1 MRTYV
6 NLAQRPFTNRRLVW
20 LIVIAVILL
29 SLWWLLWIGTQ
40 RSVVSAQIRQREIQI
55 ESQDAIAKEAA
66 RKEEERKRRSQQVVL
81 PERDA
86 LQLAAARQLIAQKK
100 FSWNRLVTDIENY
113 LPKKARILSI
123 RISEVY
129 DVGEGVRGTIEV
141 KGAGATSAE
150 MTEMMTSLEKS
161 GGVFQIE
168 QASQEATSD
177 NGEVPFS
184 LRLIY
189 TPSRGE
195 TQ

>member
-168 QASQEATSD
+168 QASQDATSD